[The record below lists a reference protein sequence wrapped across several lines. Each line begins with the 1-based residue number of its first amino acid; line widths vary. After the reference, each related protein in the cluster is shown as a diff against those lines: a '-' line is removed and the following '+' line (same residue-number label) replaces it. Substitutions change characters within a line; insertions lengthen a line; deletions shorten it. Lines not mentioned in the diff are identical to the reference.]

1 MRKLS
6 IKNLVLSGLFIAF
19 GLVLPFLTAQ
29 IPSMGSK
36 FLPMHLPVLI
46 SGFVCGWPYGFI
58 VGLIVPVFRSVLF
71 GMPPMFPTAVSMSFE
86 LAVYGCMTGLLYKLL
101 PKKDISIYA
110 ALIIS
115 MLCGRIV
122 WGIASVLLYGLNG
135 TSFTW
140 EIFAAGAFFNAI
152 PGIIFQIIIIPI
164 IVITLKR
171 AKAMEDAR

>member
-19 GLVLPFLTAQ
+19 GILLPFLTAQ
-29 IPSMGSK
+29 IPNMGSK

-46 SGFVCGWPYGFI
+46 SGFVCGWPYGLM
-58 VGLIVPVFRSVLF
+58 VGLIVPIFRSVLL
-71 GMPPMFPTAVSMSFE
+71 GMPPMFPTAVSMSLE
-86 LAVYGCMTGLLYKLL
+86 LAVYGCMTGLLHKLL
-101 PKKDISIYA
+101 PKKDIFIYG

-115 MLCGRIV
+115 MLCGRMV

-135 TSFTW
+135 TPFTW
-140 EIFAAGAFFNAI
+140 KIFAAGAFFNAI
-152 PGIIFQIIIIPI
+152 PGIIIQIIIVPI

-171 AKAMEDAR
+171 AKVIENAR

>member
-1 MRKLS
+1 MKKLS

-29 IPSMGSK
+29 IPSIGSK

-46 SGFVCGWPYGFI
+46 SGFVCGWQYGFI
-58 VGLIVPVFRSVLF
+58 VGLIVPIFRSMIF
-71 GMPPMFPTAVSMSFE
+71 GMPPMFPTAAAMAVE
-86 LAVYGCMTGLLYKLL
+86 LAVYGCMTGFLYKLF
-101 PKKDISIYA
+101 PQKDIFIYA

-122 WGIASVLLYGLNG
+122 WGIVSIFLYGLNG
-135 TSFTW
+135 APFTW

-152 PGIIFQIIIIPI
+152 PGIIIQIIIVPI

-171 AKAMEDAR
+171 AKVIENAR